1 VRTKAEL
8 ERAIRSGGR
17 SVLIVNTKS
26 RRGRRLFATARRRLA
41 AGVRLAAVF
50 PVPDPAEL
58 GSVFRTAL
66 ALRPDL
72 IVVGG
77 GDGTLKEAVGHL
89 VHRDVALGV
98 LPLGTTNNF
107 ARSLGLPLRLAGAAA
122 VIRRG
127 KVADVDAGRVSA
139 GGGAD
144 GADGGVGVGVGGV
157 GVGGGVDSDLGAY
170 AAGAMAGEVFANMV
184 SLGMSVAVAE
194 RAPAGLKR
202 IAGRTAYA
210 LTALHRM
217 PVHQPFRATVRTAD
231 DTFDFVT
238 HQLNIANGAHHSGRP
253 IAGDAGPDDRRLAIY
268 RLGDESR
275 HRLAGATLRHMFAGH
290 RRSLDEAAFITTR
303 EVHVET
309 EPPMPV
315 DVDGEIR
322 GRTPVTVTLLPN
334 ALRVMVP
341 PDFLDT

>member
-1 VRTKAEL
+1 MRTKAEL

-17 SVLIVNTKS
+17 AVLIVNTRS

-58 GSVFRTAL
+58 GGVFRTAL
-66 ALRPDL
+66 GLRPDL

-107 ARSLGLPLRLAGAAA
+107 ARSLGLPPRLSAAA
-122 VIRRG
+122 GVIRRG

-139 GGGAD
+139 GRVGAGRVGSGRVGT
-144 GADGGVGVGVGGV
+144 GAG
-157 GVGGGVDSDLGAY
+157 SD
-170 AAGAMAGEVFANMV
+170 AMAGEVFANMV

-231 DTFDFVT
+231 ETFDFVT

-253 IAGDAGPDDRRLAIY
+253 IARDAGPDDRRLAVY

-275 HRLAGATLRHMFAGH
+275 HRLAGATLRHMLAGH
-290 RRSLDEAAFITTR
+290 RRSLDEPAFIITR

-309 EPPMPV
+309 DPPLPV

-341 PDFLDT
+341 QDFVDT

>member
-17 SVLIVNTKS
+17 AVLIVNTRS

-41 AGVRLAAVF
+41 GGVSLAAVF

-66 ALRPDL
+66 ELRPDL
-72 IVVGG
+72 VVVGG

-107 ARSLGLPLRLAGAAA
+107 ARSLGLPPRLTGAAG

-127 KVADVDAGRVSA
+127 KVADVDAGLVRR
-139 GGGAD
+139 D
-144 GADGGVGVGVGGV
+144 
-157 GVGGGVDSDLGAY
+157 
-170 AAGAMAGEVFANMV
+170 AGAVCDAEALAGEVFANMV

-202 IAGRTAYA
+202 IVGRTAYA

-253 IAGDAGPDDRRLAIY
+253 IARDAGPDDRRLAIY

-303 EVHVET
+303 DVRVET
-309 EPPMPV
+309 DPPMPV

-341 PDFLDT
+341 LDFRDT

>member
-17 SVLIVNTKS
+17 AVLIVNTRS
-26 RRGRRLFATARRRLA
+26 RRGRRLFASARRRVTG
-41 AGVRLAAVF
+41 GVRLAAVF
-50 PVPDPAEL
+50 PVPDPTEL
-58 GSVFRTAL
+58 GRAFRTAL
-66 ALRPDL
+66 SLCPDL
-72 IVVGG
+72 IIVGG

-107 ARSLGLPLRLAGAAA
+107 ARSLGLPPRLTGAAG

-127 KVADVDAGRVSA
+127 KVADVDAGLVSRA
-139 GGGAD
+139 AAGAD
-144 GADGGVGVGVGGV
+144 GTDGTDGEDGEG
-157 GVGGGVDSDLGAY
+157 
-170 AAGAMAGEVFANMV
+170 GEVFANMV

-202 IAGRTAYA
+202 VVGRTAYA

-217 PVHQPFRATVRTAD
+217 PVHQPFRATVRTAGE
-231 DTFDFVT
+231 TFDFVT

-253 IAGDAGPDDRRLAIY
+253 IARDAGPDDRRLAVY

-275 HRLAGATLRHMFAGH
+275 HRLAGATLRHMFVGH
-290 RRSLDEAAFITTR
+290 RRSLDEEAFITTR

-309 EPPMPV
+309 DPPMPV

-322 GRTPVTVTLLPN
+322 GQTPVTVSLLPN

-341 PDFLDT
+341 QDFLDT

>member
-17 SVLIVNTKS
+17 AVLIINTRS
-26 RRGRRLFATARRRLA
+26 RRGRRLFASARRRLA
-41 AGVRLAAVF
+41 AGVALAAVF
-50 PVPDPAEL
+50 PVPDPVEL

-72 IVVGG
+72 IIVGG
-77 GDGTLKEAVGHL
+77 GDGTLKEAAGHL

-107 ARSLGLPLRLAGAAA
+107 ARSLGLPLRLAGAAG
-122 VIRRG
+122 VIRHG
-127 KVADVDAGRVSA
+127 KVADVDAGLVGTA
-139 GGGAD
+139 PDAVTGDAVAD
-144 GADGGVGVGVGGV
+144 
-157 GVGGGVDSDLGAY
+157 
-170 AAGAMAGEVFANMV
+170 EVFANMV

-194 RAPAGLKR
+194 RASAGLKR
-202 IAGRTAYA
+202 VIGRSAYA

-217 PVHQPFRATVRTAD
+217 PMHQPFHATIRTAD
-231 DTFDFVT
+231 HAFDFVT
-238 HQLNIANGAHHSGRP
+238 HQLNIANGAHHSGRL
-253 IAGDAGPDDRRLAIY
+253 IARDAGPDDRRLAVY
-268 RLGDESR
+268 RLGDKSR
-275 HRLAGATLRHMFAGH
+275 HRLAGATLRHIFAGH

-309 EPPMPV
+309 DPPLPV

-322 GRTPVTVTLLPN
+322 GLTPVTVTLLPN
-334 ALRVMVP
+334 ALRVLVP
-341 PDFLDT
+341 LDFLDT

>member
-1 VRTKAEL
+1 
-8 ERAIRSGGR
+8 
-17 SVLIVNTKS
+17 VLIINTRS
-26 RRGRRLFATARRRLA
+26 RRGRRLFASARRRLVG
-41 AGVRLAAVF
+41 GVRLAAVF
-50 PVPDPAEL
+50 PVPDPVEL

-107 ARSLGLPLRLAGAAA
+107 ARSLGLPLRLAGAAG
-122 VIRRG
+122 VIRHG
-127 KVADVDAGRVSA
+127 KVADVDAGLVGTA
-139 GGGAD
+139 AD
-144 GADGGVGVGVGGV
+144 AVAD
-157 GVGGGVDSDLGAY
+157 
-170 AAGAMAGEVFANMV
+170 EVFANMV

-194 RAPAGLKR
+194 RAPASLKR
-202 IAGRTAYA
+202 IIGRTAYA

-217 PVHQPFRATVRTAD
+217 PMHQPFRVTVRTAED
-231 DTFDFVT
+231 AFDFVT
-238 HQLNIANGAHHSGRP
+238 HQLNIANGAHHSGRL
-253 IAGDAGPDDRRLAIY
+253 IARDAGPDDRRLAVY
-268 RLGDESR
+268 RLGDKSR
-275 HRLAGATLRHMFAGH
+275 HRLAGATLRHIFAGH

-309 EPPMPV
+309 DPPMPV

-322 GRTPVTVTLLPN
+322 GSTPVTVTLLPN

-341 PDFLDT
+341 LDFRDT

>member
-1 VRTKAEL
+1 MRTKAEL
-8 ERAIRSGGR
+8 EGAIRSGGR
-17 SVLIVNTKS
+17 CVLIVNTRS
-26 RRGRRLFATARRRLA
+26 RRGRRLFSTARRQVA
-41 AGVRLAAVF
+41 AGIRLAAVF
-50 PVPDPAEL
+50 PVPDPEEL
-58 GSVFRTAL
+58 PRVFGKAL

-72 IVVGG
+72 IIVGG

-107 ARSLGLPLRLAGAAA
+107 ARSLGLPLRLTGAAQ

-127 KVADVDAGRVSA
+127 KVADVDAGLVSRDA
-139 GGGAD
+139 GAD
-144 GADGGVGVGVGGV
+144 
-157 GVGGGVDSDLGAY
+157 L
-170 AAGAMAGEVFANMV
+170 FANMV

-202 IAGRTAYA
+202 VIGRTAYA

-217 PVHQPFRATVRTAD
+217 PVHRPFRAIVRTPD
-231 DTFDFVT
+231 DTYDFVT

-253 IAGDAGPDDRRLAIY
+253 IARDAGPDDRRLAVY
-268 RLGDESR
+268 RLGDETR
-275 HRLAGATLRHMFAGH
+275 HRLARATLRHVLAGH
-290 RRSLDEAAFITTR
+290 RRSLDEDAFITTR
-303 EVHVET
+303 DVHVET
-309 EPPMPV
+309 DPPMPV

-322 GRTPVTVTLLPN
+322 GRTPVRVSLLPN

-341 PDFLDT
+341 RDFLDT

>member
-1 VRTKAEL
+1 MARGTPGDPAGRLASRVRTKAEL

-17 SVLIVNTKS
+17 AVLIVNTRS

-41 AGVRLAAVF
+41 AGVRLAAVL

-107 ARSLGLPLRLAGAAA
+107 ARSLGLPLRLAGAVG
-122 VIRRG
+122 VIRHG
-127 KVADVDAGRVSA
+127 KVADVDAGF
-139 GGGAD
+139 
-144 GADGGVGVGVGGV
+144 
-157 GVGGGVDSDLGAY
+157 VDTDTDAI
-170 AAGAMAGEVFANMV
+170 AGEVFANMV

-202 IAGRTAYA
+202 VVGRTAYA

-231 DTFDFVT
+231 DAFDFVT

-253 IAGDAGPDDRRLAIY
+253 IAGDAGPDDRRLAVY

-275 HRLAGATLRHMFAGH
+275 HRLAGATLRHIFAGH

-309 EPPMPV
+309 DPPMPV

-341 PDFLDT
+341 LDFRDT

>member
-17 SVLIVNTKS
+17 AVLIINTRS
-26 RRGRRLFATARRRLA
+26 RRGRRLFASARRRLA
-41 AGVRLAAVF
+41 GGVRLVAVF
-50 PVPDPAEL
+50 PVPDPVEL

-77 GDGTLKEAVGHL
+77 GDGTLKEAAGHL

-107 ARSLGLPLRLAGAAA
+107 ARSLGLPLRLAGAAG
-122 VIRRG
+122 VIRHG
-127 KVADVDAGRVSA
+127 KVADVDAGLVGTA
-139 GGGAD
+139 AD
-144 GADGGVGVGVGGV
+144 AV
-157 GVGGGVDSDLGAY
+157 
-170 AAGAMAGEVFANMV
+170 AGEVFANMV

-202 IAGRTAYA
+202 LIGRSAYA

-231 DTFDFVT
+231 NVFDFVT
-238 HQLNIANGAHHSGRP
+238 HQLNIANGAHHSGRL
-253 IAGDAGPDDRRLAIY
+253 IARDAGPDDRRLAVY
-268 RLGDESR
+268 RLGDKSR
-275 HRLAGATLRHMFAGH
+275 HRLAGATLRHIFAGY

-309 EPPMPV
+309 DPPLPV

-334 ALRVMVP
+334 ALRVLVP
-341 PDFLDT
+341 LEFRDT

>member
-1 VRTKAEL
+1 MRTKAEL

-17 SVLIVNTKS
+17 AVLIVNTRS

-41 AGVRLAAVF
+41 GGVSLAAVF

-66 ALRPDL
+66 ELRPDL
-72 IVVGG
+72 VVVGG

-107 ARSLGLPLRLAGAAA
+107 ARSLGLPPRLTGAAG

-127 KVADVDAGRVSA
+127 KVADVDAGLVRR
-139 GGGAD
+139 D
-144 GADGGVGVGVGGV
+144 
-157 GVGGGVDSDLGAY
+157 
-170 AAGAMAGEVFANMV
+170 AGAVPDAEALAGEVFANMV

-202 IAGRTAYA
+202 IVGRTAYA

-217 PVHQPFRATVRTAD
+217 PVHQPFRATVRTAY
-231 DTFDFVT
+231 DTLDFVT

-253 IAGDAGPDDRRLAIY
+253 IARDAGPDDRRLAIY

-303 EVHVET
+303 EVRVET
-309 EPPMPV
+309 DPPMPV

-341 PDFLDT
+341 LDFRDT